1 MVAKEKI
8 IGADFDALKAHDK
21 IAVAVSGG
29 ADSMAL
35 ALLLGDN
42 YANEI
47 HALHV
52 NHGLRAEA
60 EVEATQVKQWL
71 AQYGINSCIL
81 TPSKP
86 INQMQGNLMQN
97 ARKVRYQLMQEYCDQ
112 YEINVLCVAHH
123 AEDQVETLLMRLGR
137 ASGIDGLS
145 SMKPKTIMGNLTIL
159 RPLLHCHKQQLIEYL
174 QQQNQ
179 PWIEDPT
186 NHNPKYTRTKMR
198 SLIPILQNAGI
209 TSERINQ
216 TTQHLARA
224 ADFLQQHTQNWL
236 MQNTIIN
243 ETQIMLPI
251 QLWLE
256 LHIEMQLRTLSAS
269 LRHIQPSKPEL
280 RYEKLESLRLE
291 MQTPNQFKGRTLH
304 HCIITKRQDYYI
316 IKSEHLKK

>member
-1 MVAKEKI
+1 MVDKEKI
-8 IGADFDALKAHDK
+8 INLDALKSHNK

-35 ALLLGDN
+35 ALLLRGN

-52 NHGLRAEA
+52 NHALRLEA
-60 EVEATQVKQWL
+60 ELEANQVKQWL
-71 AQYGINSCIL
+71 AQHGINSCIL

-86 INQMQGNLMQN
+86 ISQMQGNLMQN
-97 ARKVRYQLMQEYCDQ
+97 ARKVRYELMQEYCKQ
-112 YEINVLCVAHH
+112 HEINVLCVAHH
-123 AEDQVETLLMRLGR
+123 AEDQVETFLMRLGR

-145 SMKPKTIMGNLTIL
+145 SMKPKTMMGNLTIL
-159 RPLLHCHKQQLIEYL
+159 RPLLNFHKQDLITYL

-186 NHNPKYTRTKMR
+186 NHNPKYTRTQMR

-209 TSERINQ
+209 TSDRINQ

-224 ADFLQQHTQNWL
+224 ADFLQQHTQEWL
-236 MQNTIIN
+236 MQNAITN
-243 ETQIMLPI
+243 DAQIMLPV
-251 QLWLE
+251 QPWLE

-269 LRHIQPSKPEL
+269 LRHIQPHKPEL

-291 MQTPNQFKGRTLH
+291 MQTPNQFKRRTLH
-304 HCIITKRQDYYI
+304 YCIITKYQNYYI
-316 IKSEHLKK
+316 IKSEHLKN